1 MIRTTNR
8 ASCFLITNYRVSV
21 HRLLFGIALFIPF
34 FLLSLG
40 KGYAAA
46 DLTPTEIAARMQQTY
61 EKTMTLTADFQQ
73 TTSMEMTRRAREG
86 SGTVTLMRP
95 GRLRWDY
102 HSPEKQV
109 LICDGTT
116 ILLYLAKAEQMIV
129 SSAKEYL
136 QSDLTYSFF
145 TGTGNIQQDFDV
157 FPPDGKKSDNN
168 STYHIKLVPKTF
180 HQQVE
185 SLDVWAEKSTFLA
198 TRLKIRD
205 HLGSI
210 TDLRFSNIKSGR
222 KLADDIFT
230 FIPPPNTELIEQ

>member
-1 MIRTTNR
+1 MIRIINR
-8 ASCFLITNYRVSV
+8 ASRFLVTDHGVSN
-21 HRLLFGIALFIPF
+21 HLLLFCITLFVPF
-34 FLLSLG
+34 FLLATG
-40 KGYAAA
+40 KGYAAG
-46 DLTPTEIAARMQQTY
+46 LTPTEIAVKLQQTY

-73 TTSMEMTRRAREG
+73 TTSMEMTRRTREG
-86 SGTVTLMRP
+86 RGTVTLMKP

-129 SSAKEYL
+129 SSAGEYL

-145 TGTGNIQQDFDV
+145 TGTGNILQDFDV
-157 FPPDGKKSDNN
+157 FPPDDGTSENN
-168 STYHIKLVPKTF
+168 STYHIKLVPKAF

-185 SLDVWAEKSTFLA
+185 CIEVWANKTTFLT

-205 HLGSI
+205 HLGGI
-210 TDLRFSNIKSGR
+210 TDLHFSNIKTGR
-222 KLADDIFT
+222 KLAADFFSFT
-230 FIPPPNTELIEQ
+230 PPPDTEIIEQ